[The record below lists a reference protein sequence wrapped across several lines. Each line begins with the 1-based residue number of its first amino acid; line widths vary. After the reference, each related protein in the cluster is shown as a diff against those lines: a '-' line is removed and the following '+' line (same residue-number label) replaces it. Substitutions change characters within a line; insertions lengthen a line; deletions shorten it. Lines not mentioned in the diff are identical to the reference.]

1 MCKPLLPSMGTCFRT
16 SGVPFRGESFVV
28 EQTSGE
34 GRVGRVE
41 GGSFETVGLVI
52 GAQTELITETLVLRE
67 RGMVGCEGCEVGVE
81 AASVR
86 PVCVCVCV
94 CVCVHM

>member
-1 MCKPLLPSMGTCFRT
+1 M
-16 SGVPFRGESFVV
+16 
-28 EQTSGE
+28 
-34 GRVGRVE
+34 E

-86 PVCVCVCV
+86 PVCVCVCT
-94 CVCVHM
+94 CKEIQY

>member
-1 MCKPLLPSMGTCFRT
+1 M
-16 SGVPFRGESFVV
+16 

-67 RGMVGCEGCEVGVE
+67 RGMVGCVGCEVGVE
-81 AASVR
+81 VASVR
-86 PVCVCVCV
+86 PVCVCAHVKECSIN
-94 CVCVHM
+94 CTGQSSIRTF

>member
-1 MCKPLLPSMGTCFRT
+1 M
-16 SGVPFRGESFVV
+16 
-28 EQTSGE
+28 
-34 GRVGRVE
+34 GRVE

-67 RGMVGCEGCEVGVE
+67 RGMVGCELGEE
-81 AASVR
+81 TASVR

-94 CVCVHM
+94 CVCV